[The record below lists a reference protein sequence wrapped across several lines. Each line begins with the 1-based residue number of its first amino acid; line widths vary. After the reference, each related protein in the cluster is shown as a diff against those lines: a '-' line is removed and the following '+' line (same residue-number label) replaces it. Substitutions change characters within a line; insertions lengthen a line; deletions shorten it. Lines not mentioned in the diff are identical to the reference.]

1 MVCTS
6 CDTLLGSG
14 CGPEKGLWGD
24 EEVVVV
30 GGWCR
35 PTTRTHAHFLGTLAA
50 DSAGQLDVLGHDGDA
65 LGVDGAEVGVLEE
78 TNEVSLRGLLK
89 GHDGG
94 ALEAEI
100 GLEILGDLTDETL
113 EGELADEELSGFLV
127 SPDLTESD
135 GSGPVA
141 VRFLHASGGGG
152 GFASGLG
159 GQLLPRGFATGG
171 FTSGLLGTG
180 HFLLLTNEN
189 QRLSELS
196 ENLIKLRAFCF
207 YIDCATTTDL

>member
-1 MVCTS
+1 M
-6 CDTLLGSG
+6 
-14 CGPEKGLWGD
+14 
-24 EEVVVV
+24 
-30 GGWCR
+30 
-35 PTTRTHAHFLGTLAA
+35 
-50 DSAGQLDVLGHDGDA
+50 
-65 LGVDGAEVGVLEE
+65 DGAKVGVLKE
-78 TNEVSLRGLLK
+78 TNEVSLRSLLK
-89 GHDGG
+89 GHDGR
-94 ALEAEI
+94 ALEAEV
-100 GLEILGDLTDETL
+100 GLEVLGNLTDETL

-127 SPDLTESD
+127 SPDLTKSHS
-135 GSGPVA
+135 SGPVTM
-141 VRFLHASGGGG
+141 RFLDASGSGGR
-152 GFASGLG
+152 FASGLG